1 LGYGEIN
8 IYSIITFKEPHLKL
22 FSEETTV
29 WFHKKKG
36 ALFTG
41 KAHFGLAPDK
51 YAPVL
56 GGRCHLLKQLQSTHA
71 N

>member
-1 LGYGEIN
+1 LHEKSNRSQKKQQFG
-8 IYSIITFKEPHLKL
+8 ST
-22 FSEETTV
+22 
-29 WFHKKKG
+29 KKG

-41 KAHFGLAPDK
+41 KAHFGLALDK